1 MSHGKSPELNRS
13 LVGLQKSARL
23 PLQATNHVFTAT
35 VLTKVQGI
43 VPCSGGPLNAMLQAE
58 KAQGA
63 VNKLSSSIRMQT
75 SDRETEGPQ
84 GRHHLHDRFSS
95 GRGVLGRKCHKEG
108 DVDHRHGPQR
118 LIPPLLIPLNIAL
131 RRCSFWGDT
140 ATGEATTSGSSMGGP
155 ECTRESPA
163 SNGSSPPN
171 KSGRLSSKG
180 SVRGSA
186 AGPPTVS
193 DTATSVGMAF
203 GSCGNDAPDTTA
215 PDDCDNDVPE
225 DAACGNDA
233 P

>member
-95 GRGVLGRKCHKEG
+95 GRACLE
-108 DVDHRHGPQR
+108 
-118 LIPPLLIPLNIAL
+118 
-131 RRCSFWGDT
+131 
-140 ATGEATTSGSSMGGP
+140 
-155 ECTRESPA
+155 
-163 SNGSSPPN
+163 
-171 KSGRLSSKG
+171 
-180 SVRGSA
+180 GSA
-186 AGPPTVS
+186 TKKGISTIGTDPN
-193 DTATSVGMAF
+193 G
-203 GSCGNDAPDTTA
+203 
-215 PDDCDNDVPE
+215 
-225 DAACGNDA
+225 
-233 P
+233 